1 MALVPTIAA
10 AAIAASRDLFGARR
24 SHSSEVHAV
33 CKKPNQCMRG
43 RLGTAASAAHRPT
56 VHATHGLTRLVR
68 AALAVV
74 RAANVPPV
82 RRRQGSHR
90 ALPGRCSGRCGV
102 HAPSQYITGGRRR
115 PGTPVSR
122 AGLRVRVRGA
132 RGAALDGRGVVVG
145 SRCGALAL
153 VPIWGARADG
163 RDCDRQGAAATRRRL
178 QAGWGW
184 PGGVVWSPWGQE
196 HQRGRLSLA
205 TCGSRPHV

>member
-122 AGLRVRVRGA
+122 AGLRCEDARARSAWGRVGRPRRGRWVALRCPRFGAHLGCPCGRERLRPSGRCGDSEAAPGGLGLA
-132 RGAALDGRGVVVG
+132 RGCCMVTL
-145 SRCGALAL
+145 GAGT
-153 VPIWGARADG
+153 PARATLS
-163 RDCDRQGAAATRRRL
+163 RD
-178 QAGWGW
+178 
-184 PGGVVWSPWGQE
+184 VW
-196 HQRGRLSLA
+196 
-205 TCGSRPHV
+205 